1 MPLPVAGGLF
11 AWLVGL
17 FGSAIGGFATWLM
30 QRFVY
35 EKAIHYALVTA
46 FLVAAAGM
54 FLAVTLSV
62 KAAVIAVQ
70 VGMPNSLAIV
80 TYFLP
85 GNLGQIIALLV
96 TARLA
101 LNIYT
106 WTTRVMAAYLPG
118 APGYGS
124 LVQRG

>member
-1 MPLPVAGGLF
+1 MPLPVVGGLF

-35 EKAIHYALVTA
+35 EKAIHYALITA
-46 FLVAAAGM
+46 FLGSAAAM
-54 FLAVTLSV
+54 FVAVTLAV
-62 KAAVIAVQ
+62 KAAVIAIQ
-70 VGMPNSLAIV
+70 ISMPNSLAIV

-96 TARLA
+96 TSRIA

-106 WTTRVMAAYLPG
+106 WTVRVMAAYLPG

-124 LVQRG
+124 LVHRG